1 MKTRFPGVAALASL
15 AVLACVAAPQ
25 AQILEQ
31 ILVKVNGDII
41 TKTDLETR
49 QIAAL
54 RQMPN
59 VQNMRPDSD
68 ELRQAVAQIT
78 PEVIVDAVDELVL
91 VQRGRELGYTLGNDQ
106 FASIIENI
114 RKENKLESDEQFQE
128 ALRQEGLSMADLRR
142 QLERQMLITRVQQA
156 EVLGRIGV
164 TDEEARTYWAANRAS
179 FTTPPQITLRE
190 ILVTVPTTP
199 QGINV
204 GADDDAKA
212 KAEEA
217 RRRAMEG
224 EPFARLAAELS
235 DAPSK
240 ANGGLVGPLSRNDLA
255 EPLQRALDGMQPG
268 DVSDVLRI
276 ARGYL
281 VLRLETSEGETVK
294 AFEEAKE
301 EISERIFQQKQRA
314 EFGRYLAR
322 LRSQAIIEWK
332 NDEIKKAYDLGL
344 EQQAR
349 ELAGA
354 TGR

>member
-1 MKTRFPGVAALASL
+1 MKTRLLVWTALL
-15 AVLACVAAPQ
+15 ALVLLACAAAPR

-41 TKTDLETR
+41 TKTDLEAR
-49 QIAAL
+49 QIAAI
-54 RQMPN
+54 RQLPEA
-59 VQNMRPDSD
+59 QSLQPDSA
-68 ELRQAVAQIT
+68 ELRSAVARVT

-91 VQRGRELGYTLGNDQ
+91 VQRGRELGYVLSNDQ
-106 FASIIENI
+106 FTNIIENI
-114 RKENKLESDEQFQE
+114 RKENKLESEEQFAE
-128 ALRQEGLSMADLRR
+128 ALRQEGLSMDDLRR

-164 TDEEARTYWAANRAS
+164 TDEEARAYWTANRSS

-190 ILVTVPTTP
+190 ILIPVPTTP

-217 RRRAMEG
+217 RRRALAD

-235 DAPSK
+235 EAPSK

-255 EPLQRALDGMQPG
+255 EPLQAALEGLKAG
-268 DVSDVLRI
+268 EVTEVIRI
-276 ARGYL
+276 LRGYL
-281 VLRLETSEGETVK
+281 VLRLESSEGEAVK
-294 AFEEAKE
+294 PFEDAKE
-301 EISERIFQQKQRA
+301 EISERLFEEKRRA
-314 EFGRYLAR
+314 EFGRYLTR
-322 LRSQAIIEWK
+322 LRAQAIIEWK

-344 EQQAR
+344 ERQAKVI
-349 ELAGA
+349 ASA

>member
-1 MKTRFPGVAALASL
+1 MKTNLSSL
-15 AVLACVAAPQ
+15 AAIAAFLLFVAAPE

-41 TKTDLETR
+41 TKTDLEGR

-54 RQMPN
+54 RQRPDA
-59 VQNMRPDSD
+59 QSLRPDST
-68 ELRQAVAQIT
+68 ELARAVADVT
-78 PEVIVDAVDELVL
+78 PEVIVDAVDELIL
-91 VQRGRELGYTLGNDQ
+91 VQRGRELGYTLSNDQ

-114 RKENKLESDEQFQE
+114 RKENKLESEEDFQA
-128 ALRQEGLSMADLRR
+128 ALSQEGLSMDDLRR

-156 EVLGRIGV
+156 EVLGRVGV
-164 TDEEARTYWAANRAS
+164 TDEEARAYWKDNRAA

-190 ILVTVPTTP
+190 ILVTVPTTAE
-199 QGINV
+199 GINV

-217 RRRAMEG
+217 RTRALAG
-224 EPFARLAAELS
+224 EPFARLAADLS

-255 EPLQRALDGMQPG
+255 EPLQKALDGMQPG
-268 DVSDVLRI
+268 DVSDVFRI

-281 VLRLETSEGETVK
+281 VLRLESSEGETVK
-294 AFEEAKE
+294 AFEDAKE
-301 EISERIFQQKQRA
+301 EISQRLFENKRQA
-314 EFGRYLAR
+314 EFVRYLTR
-322 LRSQAIIEWK
+322 LRGQAIIEWK

-344 EQQAR
+344 EQRAR
-349 ELAGA
+349 EVAGA
-354 TGR
+354 R

>member
-1 MKTRFPGVAALASL
+1 MKTRLSGWTALAALVCFAFAAS
-15 AVLACVAAPQ
+15 PQ

-41 TKTDLETR
+41 TKTDLEAR

-54 RQMPN
+54 RQLPTA
-59 VQNMRPDSD
+59 QNLRPDSD
-68 ELRQAVAQIT
+68 ELRNAVAQVT

-106 FASIIENI
+106 FASIVENI

-128 ALRQEGLSMADLRR
+128 ALRQEGLSMDDLRR

-156 EVLGRIGV
+156 EVLGRISV
-164 TDEEARTYWAANRAS
+164 TDEEARAYWEANRES

-204 GADDDAKA
+204 GADDDARA

-217 RRRAMEG
+217 RRRALAG

-240 ANGGLVGPLSRNDLA
+240 ANGGLVGPLSRGDLA
-255 EPLQRALDGMQPG
+255 EPLQQALGG
-268 DVSDVLRI
+268 LKEGEISDVVRI

-281 VLRLETSEGETVK
+281 VLRLESAEGEAVK
-294 AFEEAKE
+294 PFADAKE

-322 LRSQAIIEWK
+322 LRGQAIIEWK

-349 ELAGA
+349 EVAGV
-354 TGR
+354 R